1 MTSGLSMISWP
12 EAFKSHFVSSYGTP
26 SKSLDNPGFK
36 HNSSSVYAL
45 FYPSKSKMN
54 KTGKIS
60 PKLAWSRDVTGMV
73 DNIYS
78 NLTETRGGQPPFSK
92 RVAFAPFDT

>member
-36 HNSSSVYAL
+36 HNSSSVYAQ
-45 FYPSKSKMN
+45 
-54 KTGKIS
+54 KTKVAH
-60 PKLAWSRDVTGMV
+60 LAS
-73 DNIYS
+73 I
-78 NLTETRGGQPPFSK
+78 
-92 RVAFAPFDT
+92 